1 MGRTMAVLRSRYA
14 GQMDFAKAG
23 AALKQLLGAS

>member
-1 MGRTMAVLRSRYA
+1 MAAMKQRYA

-23 AALKQLLGAS
+23 AVVKKLLG